1 MCIPPRLSAQQN
13 TPTLGIS
20 IRNISWEEER
30 MSGQGVVFVTGDRL
44 GDQVTTLL
52 ESAGCQVIRGPQ
64 PTPPALTVF
73 AREEWPRLFGETEVI
88 VVSPRDCCSR
98 EVLAA
103 APRLRAVVS
112 VVIGVDNIDMDAA
125 NELGLVVG
133 YGAMPE
139 NYLGVSEA
147 TVMLIAALLLDL
159 HGKETLLRTN
169 APRPAQLKARMVRG
183 KTIGLIG
190 MGRTARGVVA
200 RLAGW
205 DVTVQAYDHSVPQER
220 APQGVRMIDLST
232 LLTTSDVVSIHVP
245 LTSETWH
252 MLGETE
258 LRRMQPDAYLIN
270 TARGGVIDE
279 QALYRVLRSGHL
291 AGAAIDVS
299 EQEPLP
305 LDSPLRELPNVILTP
320 HMVGH
325 SQELM
330 AAIPHVAAENV
341 LRVLRGEPPLYGLNI
356 E

>member
-1 MCIPPRLSAQQN
+1 
-13 TPTLGIS
+13 
-20 IRNISWEEER
+20 
-30 MSGQGVVFVTGDRL
+30 MSGKGVVLVTGDRL

-64 PTPPALTVF
+64 PKPPALTVF
-73 AREEWPRLFGETEVI
+73 AREEWPRLFGETDVI
-88 VVSPRDCCSR
+88 VVSPRDFCPR

-112 VVIGVDNIDMDAA
+112 AVIGVDTIDMDAA
-125 NELGLVVG
+125 NELGLIVG

-159 HGKETLLRTN
+159 HGKEALLRTN

-205 DVTVQAYDHSVPQER
+205 DVTVQAYDHSVPQDQ
-220 APQGVRMIDLST
+220 APQGVRMVDLRT
-232 LLTTSDVVSIHVP
+232 LLTTSDVVSVHVT

-252 MLGETE
+252 MLGEAA
-258 LRRMQPDAYLIN
+258 LRCMRPDAYLIN

-291 AGAAIDVS
+291 AGAAIDVF

-305 LDSPLRELPNVILTP
+305 LESPLRELSNVILTP

-330 AAIPHVAAENV
+330 AAIPPVAAENT
-341 LRVLRGEPPLYGLNI
+341 LRVLRGDPPLYVKNPEVLPTWHQRLTALSCGARQR
-356 E
+356 